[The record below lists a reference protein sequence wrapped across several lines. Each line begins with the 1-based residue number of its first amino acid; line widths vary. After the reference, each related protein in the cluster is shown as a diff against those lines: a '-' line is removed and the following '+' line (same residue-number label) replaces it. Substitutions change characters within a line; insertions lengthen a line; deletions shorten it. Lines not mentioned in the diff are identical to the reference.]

1 MNVSGHVVKVKL
13 IIFFLNLHIGYLNEV
28 DNDYR
33 FSGHVIKV
41 KLLVFLSFFLKICLI
56 YLTLYI
62 GYL

>member
-28 DNDYR
+28 DNDNR

-41 KLLVFLSFFLKICLI
+41 NRGSESTAGGQKVPQIQMKFPLD
-56 YLTLYI
+56 
-62 GYL
+62 